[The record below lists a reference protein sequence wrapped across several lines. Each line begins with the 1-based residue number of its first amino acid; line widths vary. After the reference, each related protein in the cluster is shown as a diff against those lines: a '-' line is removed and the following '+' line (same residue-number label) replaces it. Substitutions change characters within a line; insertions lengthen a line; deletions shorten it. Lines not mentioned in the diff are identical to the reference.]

1 MGNLARRDAPL
12 EMRVEKDIST
22 DAILQT
28 DGGIDPDN
36 EVKGP
41 KLLLLHIGLCLCT
54 FLVGLDFNLI
64 ATAIPYGSA
73 FFISLCS
80 SQPVAGKTYSLF
92 SKKVAYLSY
101 VALFEVGSL
110 VCALAPSSPVLIVGR
125 GIAGLG
131 ASGIFAGGLVILTTV
146 IPLHK
151 RAVWTGTL
159 NSTFAIASIVGP
171 ILGGALTQHVT
182 WRWCFYINLP
192 IAGFSAVVILLFFH
206 VKRNPTE
213 SIPLGI
219 KLRSLDVVG
228 FLLFAGSVSM
238 LLIAL
243 QFGGTTQKYAW
254 HSANII
260 GLFAGAGVVMCIFVG
275 WQFHMQEAAVIPP
288 RLFTSSRNISLIC
301 ASSFFANGA
310 FQCTIYWLPI
320 WFQAVLGASPTSS
333 GVKYLPT
340 VISDV
345 LTSLIA
351 AGLVTKLRR
360 WNPFL
365 IFGTAMVSLSGG
377 LLTTLHPST
386 SDGHWIGFQI
396 LGGIGYSLIVT
407 MAHIGVQ
414 TSVPQDLVPVGATTL
429 LFVIS
434 ASCATFLAIGEAVFQ
449 TQLKN
454 ELADIA
460 SATVANAVIS
470 AGASGWRSF
479 VPSTEIPMVISA
491 YSSAVT
497 RVFYLTAAAPVLS
510 FLLVSCTRW
519 TSTKDQ
525 RAKKT

>member
-1 MGNLARRDAPL
+1 MNGQPREKGRTLGIARGERL
-12 EMRVEKDIST
+12 FHRR
-22 DAILQT
+22 
-28 DGGIDPDN
+28 GIDPDN

-41 KLLLLHIGLCLCT
+41 KLLLLHIGLCPCT
-54 FLVGLDFNLI
+54 FLVGLDFKLI
-64 ATAIPYGSA
+64 ATAIPVITSDFHSIGDLGWYGSA
-73 FFISLCS
+73 FLISLCS

-101 VALFEVGSL
+101 VALFEVGSF

-125 GIAGLG
+125 ATAGLG

-192 IAGFSAVVILLFFH
+192 IAGFSAVVILLFS
-206 VKRNPTE
+206 T
-213 SIPLGI
+213 
-219 KLRSLDVVG
+219 LDVVG

-243 QFGGTTQKYAW
+243 QFGGLSQRYSCQ
-254 HSANII
+254 SANII
-260 GLFAGAGVVMCIFVG
+260 GLFAGAGVVTCICVG
-275 WQFHMQEAAVIPP
+275 WTISYAGSSFDSC

-301 ASSFFANGA
+301 ASAFFANGA
-310 FQCTIYWLPI
+310 FQCIIYWLPI
-320 WFQAVLGASPTSS
+320 R

-351 AGLVTKLRR
+351 AGLVNKLGR

-365 IFGTAMVSLSGG
+365 TFATAMVFLGGG

-396 LGGIGYSLIVT
+396 V
-407 MAHIGVQ
+407 ANIGVRA
-414 TSVPQDLVPVGATTL
+414 SVPQDLVPVGAITL
-429 LFVIS
+429 LFVNS
-434 ASCATFLAIGEAVFQ
+434 GSCAIFLAIGEAVFQ

-454 ELADIA
+454 KLADIA
-460 SATVANAVIS
+460 SAMVANEVIS

-479 VPSTEIPMVISA
+479 VPSTETLVVISV

-497 RVFYLTAAAPVLS
+497 RVFYLTTAAPVLS
-510 FLLVSCTRW
+510 FLLVTCTRW

-525 RAKKT
+525 RAKEENLAEESA

>member
-1 MGNLARRDAPL
+1 MVWERVLYFTVSTNQVSDRILWKRRAHL
-12 EMRVEKDIST
+12 MR
-22 DAILQT
+22 
-28 DGGIDPDN
+28 
-36 EVKGP
+36 
-41 KLLLLHIGLCLCT
+41 LCR
-54 FLVGLDFNLI
+54 
-64 ATAIPYGSA
+64 
-73 FFISLCS
+73 CS

-110 VCALAPSSPVLIVGR
+110 ICALAPSSPVLIVGR
-125 GIAGLG
+125 AIAGLG
-131 ASGIFAGGLVILTTV
+131 ASGIFAGGLVILITE

-206 VKRNPTE
+206 VKRAPTE

-219 KLRSLDVVG
+219 KLRSLNVVG

-243 QFGGTTQKYAW
+243 QFGGTSQRYSW

-260 GLFAGAGVVMCIFVG
+260 GLLAGAGIVMCIFVG
-275 WQFHMQEAAVIPP
+275 WQFHMQEAALIPP

-310 FQCTIYWLPI
+310 FQCIIYWLPI

-351 AGLVTKLRR
+351 AGLVTKLGR

-365 IFGTAMVSLSGG
+365 IFGTAMVSLGGG

-386 SDGHWIGFQI
+386 SDGHRIGFQI

-407 MAHIGVQ
+407 MVRSPVHA
-414 TSVPQDLVPVGATTL
+414 VPD
-429 LFVIS
+429 
-434 ASCATFLAIGEAVFQ
+434 
-449 TQLKN
+449 N
-454 ELADIA
+454 
-460 SATVANAVIS
+460 
-470 AGASGWRSF
+470 RS
-479 VPSTEIPMVISA
+479 
-491 YSSAVT
+491 
-497 RVFYLTAAAPVLS
+497 
-510 FLLVSCTRW
+510 
-519 TSTKDQ
+519 
-525 RAKKT
+525 